1 MIGTIISWLIGGGVQ
16 GLAGEWRRVK
26 EAQIKAESETEML
39 EHGRELSR
47 IEGQMEIARIE
58 ANDRFSATR
67 IGRLLIVVPYGIW
80 WAAVILVSTFGVGD
94 QLVIQDL
101 PPRIHDMANI
111 LIPAIVL
118 GSVLE
123 RFRK

>member
-1 MIGTIISWLIGGGVQ
+1 MRS
-16 GLAGEWRRVK
+16 
-26 EAQIKAESETEML
+26 
-39 EHGRELSR
+39 
-47 IEGQMEIARIE
+47 
-58 ANDRFSATR
+58 
-67 IGRLLIVVPYGIW
+67 GRLLIVVPYGIW

>member
-1 MIGTIISWLIGGGVQ
+1 MIALVLKWLIGGGVQ

-80 WAAVILVSTFGVGD
+80 WTAVILVSTFGVGD